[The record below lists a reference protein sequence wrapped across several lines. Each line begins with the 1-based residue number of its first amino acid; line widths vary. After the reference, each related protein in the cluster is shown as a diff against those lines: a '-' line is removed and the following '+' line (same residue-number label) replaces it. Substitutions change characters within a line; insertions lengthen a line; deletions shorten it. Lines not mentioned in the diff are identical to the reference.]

1 MSIVPVHRLRWF
13 AVSVFIVSTTLNYLD
28 RQLLAALAP
37 LIMDEFHLN
46 LTQYGWLISAF
57 SFAYAASAVFAGWM
71 LDRFGIN
78 RAISVAAAWWSV
90 AAAAMA
96 ACTTF
101 PALVACRAALGL
113 GESAAVPAVG
123 KLNGIYLKPPERAMG
138 AALNQVGISVGMA
151 LAPAWIGVANAH
163 SWRTPFLLSGLI
175 GLAWIPLWLFVS
187 RAIPAPAASPLA
199 RVAPVSFRLLLD
211 PPLLVLI
218 AANVLWMGAYSLW
231 SNWTTIYLIHVQHL
245 TLLETRSYV
254 WIPPL
259 ISNLGGFFGGWLSLR
274 WMNRGMGAVRARSMA
289 IAVSAVG
296 MLITLALPLVSSP
309 SAATAI
315 ISASF
320 FFALAGSVNLYAIP
334 IDLYGPERSGL
345 AISALVLAYGLLQ
358 TVISPIIGHLSDLQL
373 YREVIWLVT
382 IPALLAAAILWRLAA
397 HCENPLPYGRGSVTD

>member
-1 MSIVPVHRLRWF
+1 MMTVVPVHPLRWI

-37 LIMDEFHLN
+37 LIIGEFHLT
-46 LTQYGWLISAF
+46 LTQYGWLLSAF
-57 SFAYAASAVFAGWM
+57 SLAYAASAIFAGWM
-71 LDRFGIN
+71 RDRFGID
-78 RAISVAAAWWSV
+78 RAISAAAAWWSA

-101 PALVACRAALGL
+101 PALLACRAALGF

-123 KLNGIYLKPPERAMG
+123 KLNGTYLKPPERAMG

-151 LAPAWIGVANAH
+151 LAPAWIGVAESH
-163 SWRTPFLLSGLI
+163 SWRTPFLLSGAI
-175 GLAWIPLWLFVS
+175 GLAWIPLWLAVS
-187 RAIPAPAASPLA
+187 RAIPAPAARPAKSA
-199 RVAPVSFRLLLD
+199 EPVSFRLLLD
-211 PPLLVLI
+211 PSMLLLI

-231 SNWTTIYLIHVQHL
+231 SNWTTIYLVHVHHL
-245 TLLETRSYV
+245 TLTGTKSYV

-274 WMNRGMGAVRARSMA
+274 WMNRGAGAVRSRVKA
-289 IAVSAVG
+289 ICVSAFG
-296 MLITLALPLVSSP
+296 MLITLALPLATGP
-309 SAATAI
+309 RAATAV

-334 IDLYGPERSGL
+334 IDLYGPARSGL

-358 TVISPIIGHLSDLQL
+358 TVISPIIGHLSDLHL
-373 YREVIWLVT
+373 YREVVWLVT
-382 IPALLAAAILWRLAA
+382 LPPLLAAAVLWRLAFRMA
-397 HCENPLPYGRGSVTD
+397 SIPPE

>member
-1 MSIVPVHRLRWF
+1 
-13 AVSVFIVSTTLNYLD
+13 
-28 RQLLAALAP
+28 
-37 LIMDEFHLN
+37 
-46 LTQYGWLISAF
+46 
-57 SFAYAASAVFAGWM
+57 M
-71 LDRFGIN
+71 LDRFGID
-78 RAISVAAAWWSV
+78 RAISVAAAWWSA

-101 PALVACRAALGL
+101 PAILACRAALGF

-151 LAPAWIGVANAH
+151 LAPAWIGVAESH

-175 GLAWIPLWLFVS
+175 GLAWIPLWLMVS
-187 RAIPAPAASPLA
+187 RAIPAPATVQTDV
-199 RVAPVSFRLLLD
+199 REPVSFRLLLD
-211 PPLLVLI
+211 PPLLLLI
-218 AANVLWMGAYSLW
+218 VANVLWMGAYSLW
-231 SNWTTIYLIHVQHL
+231 SNWTTIYLVHVQHL
-245 TLLETRSYV
+245 TLLQTRSYV

-274 WMNRGMGAVRARSMA
+274 WMNRGVSAVRARVAA

-296 MLITLALPLVSSP
+296 MLITLALPLVFSP
-309 SAATAI
+309 QAATAV

-334 IDLYGPERSGL
+334 IDLYGPARSGL

-358 TVISPIIGHLSDLQL
+358 TVISPIIGHLSDLHL
-373 YREVIWLVT
+373 YSQVIWLVT
-382 IPALLAAAILWRLAA
+382 IPALLAAAVLWHLAFRMVA
-397 HCENPLPYGRGSVTD
+397 VPPE